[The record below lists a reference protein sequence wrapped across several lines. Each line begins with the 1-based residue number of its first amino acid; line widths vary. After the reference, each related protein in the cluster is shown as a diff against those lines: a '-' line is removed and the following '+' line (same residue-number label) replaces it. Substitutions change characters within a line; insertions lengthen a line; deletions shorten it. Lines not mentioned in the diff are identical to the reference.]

1 MVKFGKSKLK
11 TLNKLA
17 KKQNAS
23 TNNAS
28 NKVLKKKLNVEKKV
42 TFQKEVLLKETA
54 KSETLVKK
62 VSKTDIAL
70 RNLFKKP
77 EKPKENSSE
86 TEVKKPK
93 IKAVEKKK
101 KRQKTQIGDTKL
113 LLNLM
118 KKKS

>member
-1 MVKFGKSKLK
+1 MVKFGKHKLK
-11 TLNKLA
+11 ALNKLT

-23 TNNAS
+23 PINDS
-28 NKVLKKKLNVEKKV
+28 NKVLKKKINAEKKV

-62 VSKTDIAL
+62 ISKTDIAL
-70 RNLFKKP
+70 KNLFI
-77 EKPKENSSE
+77 KPK
-86 TEVKKPK
+86 TEVKSIENDNKKPK
-93 IKAVEKKK
+93 QKGVEKQK
-101 KRQKTQIGDTKL
+101 KRQKTQISDTKL